1 VFEVSEGGGVGVLHR
16 FEQRLESA
24 VAGAF
29 AKAFRSTVQPVELAA
44 ALQREVDN
52 SAEVLSRD
60 RRLAPNTFGI
70 ELSPTD
76 YERLAPYAASLTTE
90 LSELLGQ
97 HADEQGYVFAGPVTI
112 ELAMAED
119 LGIGRFRVR
128 STATARVESDEPLVI
143 PEARPAR
150 VFLEVNGTK
159 HPVLPPGLV
168 VGRGSEADLRINDPG
183 VSRKHVEI
191 RLQPG
196 HGAPQIGVVDLDST
210 NGTFLD
216 GERVSRS
223 LVHDGAELQVG
234 HTTITVHFAEPVD
247 V

>member
-1 VFEVSEGGGVGVLHR
+1 VGVLQR
-16 FEQRLESA
+16 FEQKLESA

-52 SAEVLSRD
+52 STQVLSRD
-60 RRLAPNTFGI
+60 RRLAPNTFSI
-70 ELSPTD
+70 ELSPLD
-76 YERLAPYAASLTTE
+76 HERLAPYAASLTDE
-90 LSELLGQ
+90 LVDLLRA

-112 ELAMAED
+112 ELSESDD
-119 LGIGRFRVR
+119 LGTGRFRVR
-128 STATARVESDEPLVI
+128 STATAKVEADEPVAL
-143 PEARPAR
+143 PEMAGAR
-150 VFLEVNGTK
+150 VFLEVNGTRQ
-159 HPVLPPGLV
+159 PVMPPGLV

-183 VSRKHVEI
+183 VSRRHVEV

-196 HGAPQIGVVDLDST
+196 HGPPQVGVVDLGST

-216 GERVSRS
+216 GERVTRS
-223 LVHDGAELQVG
+223 LIHSGSEIQVG
-234 HTTITVHFAEPVD
+234 HTVITVHFAESMD

>member
-1 VFEVSEGGGVGVLHR
+1 MPSPRRSAARCSRSSSPQPSSE
-16 FEQRLESA
+16 
-24 VAGAF
+24 
-29 AKAFRSTVQPVELAA
+29 RSTTRP
-44 ALQREVDN
+44 RF
-52 SAEVLSRD
+52 SRGTGE
-60 RRLAPNTFGI
+60 LAPNTFGI

-216 GERVSRS
+216 GERVVTLARPRRSRAPGGTHHHHCA
-223 LVHDGAELQVG
+223 LRGARGCLSS
-234 HTTITVHFAEPVD
+234 P
-247 V
+247 